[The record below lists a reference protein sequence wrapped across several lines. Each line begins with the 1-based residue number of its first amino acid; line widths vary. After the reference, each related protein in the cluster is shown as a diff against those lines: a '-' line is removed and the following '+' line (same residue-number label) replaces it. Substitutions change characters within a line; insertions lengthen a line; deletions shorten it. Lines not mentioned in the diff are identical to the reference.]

1 MRTILTP
8 PCECGPGDLLLDA
21 TSHAGNPSPSDR
33 ASEERQAE
41 LAAIVALALPIG
53 MPTESAA
60 LVATSLR
67 QVVAALPPM
76 RESPGDRAM
85 ARDLLAAADALD
97 LYGTPDI

>member
-8 PCECGPGDLLLDA
+8 PCECGPGDLPVDA

-41 LAAIVALALPIG
+41 LEVIVALALPIDW
-53 MPTESAA
+53 PAESAP
-60 LVATSLR
+60 LVATWLR

-76 RESPGDRAM
+76 WESPGDRAI

-97 LYGTPDI
+97 LYGTPHI